1 MTDKKKF
8 VKPEMKVI
16 KLKAKMSMLVG
27 SECPLVCS
35 TDTAY

>member
-27 SECPLVCS
+27 SESCS
-35 TDTAY
+35 TNTAP

>member
-27 SECPLVCS
+27 SECSMFCS
-35 TDTAY
+35 TNTA

>member
-27 SECPLVCS
+27 SDLCS
-35 TDTAY
+35 TNTAS

>member
-27 SECPLVCS
+27 SECSLDCS
-35 TDTAY
+35 TITA

>member
-27 SECPLVCS
+27 SECPSLCS
-35 TDTAY
+35 TITA